1 MSGGFFRGTSA
12 DQDTRF
18 SNKQAKLMKSQKF
31 APELEHLVD
40 MTKVNM
46 EVIKPWITRRVTE
59 LLGFEDEVLINF
71 IHGLLDAKE
80 VNGKEVQ
87 IQITGFMEKNTGKF
101 MKELWMLLLSAQKN
115 ASGVPQQF
123 LDAKE
128 EELLKKKAESD
139 LIASEIQ
146 RKTDNEDREIMEER
160 LKKLDGGFD
169 SKDNDTAS
177 DPTLKLRDSG
187 YREWDGKETDKR
199 NGVRARSRLSRSPH
213 SPAVSISPHRGS
225 PSRSMS
231 KSFSNSRM
239 VDTGQGVYLGLQ
251 RLKVPLFLLKGF
263 AVLHDDDLFLLKG
276 IPHDVLLIGGYLI
289 QEDLD
294 LLLLN
299 DAECILQSIVDH
311 HLFDDV
317 DHLLLFDDIDRLL
330 LCDDVDRLLLCDD
343 VDRLL
348 LCDDVDRLL
357 LCDDVD
363 HLLLCDDVDHLLQ
376 CVGVDHLL
384 QCADVDHLPLGVD
397 TDHLLLGAVID
408 HHHLLDNGGH
418 SHLDDE
424 DHLLLGIG
432 HLHQYAEYRQPMC
445 RIDQTPPCNPPP
457 TYDKGMVVE
466 LLHSLHLHCNVDHL
480 FLVSKDLPISPHR
493 GLLKMNRVLNLQ
505 YGVYLHLQL
514 GKILQDTKKVPC
526 ILLWG
531 ESESVTRQP
540 SSPLGSA
547 IRDKCGKASHY
558 KSQDSMSTPEKSP
571 IQSVSQ
577 EARSETSSEGRSPH
591 ESPMKQRRDKLSNE
605 INTNPLKKQRTQRP
619 SRDSPDTRDEAE
631 ETHYSRESR
640 DPKMNSSQK
649 ISKHFPVSKRKGS
662 PAKYRHEEFSPERV
676 SGHPASEHHYD
687 NNDWSKKG
695 QEIMRDKSSGKG
707 NEFPAQK
714 SSMNKETFSREKPQE
729 SYAVDIKKSD
739 VKDQSHSN
747 YAKSSYRHHKSET
760 TQDLVGKGDRVNH
773 NASHD
778 SVSEDSGKHRREG
791 KDRKRHKRSEKK
803 YTSSDED
810 YSDDSELEDRKEAK
824 RRRKEEKKLQKEEK
838 RRRCEEKRR
847 RREERRAEKLKMKSK
862 TDDISGDEEAKRMDY
877 HQSDS
882 VVTPSEQKKLEIE
895 LRNKALESLK
905 AKKGMNN

>member
-1 MSGGFFRGTSA
+1 MGICC
-12 DQDTRF
+12 
-18 SNKQAKLMKSQKF
+18 
-31 APELEHLVD
+31 LV
-40 MTKVNM
+40 
-46 EVIKPWITRRVTE
+46 
-59 LLGFEDEVLINF
+59 
-71 IHGLLDAKE
+71 
-80 VNGKEVQ
+80 
-87 IQITGFMEKNTGKF
+87 
-101 MKELWMLLLSAQKN
+101 
-115 ASGVPQQF
+115 
-123 LDAKE
+123 
-128 EELLKKKAESD
+128 
-139 LIASEIQ
+139 
-146 RKTDNEDREIMEER
+146 
-160 LKKLDGGFD
+160 
-169 SKDNDTAS
+169 
-177 DPTLKLRDSG
+177 
-187 YREWDGKETDKR
+187 
-199 NGVRARSRLSRSPH
+199 
-213 SPAVSISPHRGS
+213 
-225 PSRSMS
+225 
-231 KSFSNSRM
+231 

-317 DHLLLFDDIDRLL
+317 DHLLLFDDI
-330 LCDDVDRLLLCDD
+330 DRLLLCDD

-531 ESESVTRQP
+531 ES
-540 SSPLGSA
+540 GIGA
-547 IRDKCGKASHY
+547 
-558 KSQDSMSTPEKSP
+558 
-571 IQSVSQ
+571 
-577 EARSETSSEGRSPH
+577 
-591 ESPMKQRRDKLSNE
+591 
-605 INTNPLKKQRTQRP
+605 LK
-619 SRDSPDTRDEAE
+619 E
-631 ETHYSRESR
+631 
-640 DPKMNSSQK
+640 M
-649 ISKHFPVSKRKGS
+649 
-662 PAKYRHEEFSPERV
+662 
-676 SGHPASEHHYD
+676 
-687 NNDWSKKG
+687 
-695 QEIMRDKSSGKG
+695 
-707 NEFPAQK
+707 
-714 SSMNKETFSREKPQE
+714 
-729 SYAVDIKKSD
+729 
-739 VKDQSHSN
+739 
-747 YAKSSYRHHKSET
+747 
-760 TQDLVGKGDRVNH
+760 
-773 NASHD
+773 
-778 SVSEDSGKHRREG
+778 
-791 KDRKRHKRSEKK
+791 
-803 YTSSDED
+803 
-810 YSDDSELEDRKEAK
+810 LE
-824 RRRKEEKKLQKEEK
+824 
-838 RRRCEEKRR
+838 
-847 RREERRAEKLKMKSK
+847 
-862 TDDISGDEEAKRMDY
+862 
-877 HQSDS
+877 
-882 VVTPSEQKKLEIE
+882 
-895 LRNKALESLK
+895 
-905 AKKGMNN
+905 